1 METGKRKGSSLHKG
15 SQAEDSETAMV
26 DTGTAG
32 EERERHGGCTQW
44 GGPPPRAVG
53 AGVRTGDVLCRG
65 RGLSVRQTADAHS
78 GEQRGFAEQG
88 KHRNKGSKRPGRS
101 FPAPHP
107 PPRPLPV
114 PLGFFCLAYILKCLL
129 DYYTHSFPSKPLPGN
144 EVSFHS
150 L

>member
-32 EERERHGGCTQW
+32 EERERHGGCTQRGASW
-44 GGPPPRAVG
+44 AVG

-65 RGLSVRQTADAHS
+65 RGPSVRQTADAHS

-88 KHRNKGSKRPGRS
+88 KHRNKGLKRPGRS
-101 FPAPHP
+101 FPALRP
-107 PPRPLPV
+107 PPQLPV
-114 PLGFFCLAYILKCLL
+114 PLRFFCLAYILKCLL
-129 DYYTHSFPSKPLPGN
+129 DYYTHSFPSKPLTGD

>member
-32 EERERHGGCTQW
+32 EERERHGGCTQRGASW
-44 GGPPPRAVG
+44 AVG

-65 RGLSVRQTADAHS
+65 RGPSVRQTADAHS

-88 KHRNKGSKRPGRS
+88 KHRNKGLKRPGRS
-101 FPAPHP
+101 FPALRP
-107 PPRPLPV
+107 PPAACASQVLLSSVYFEMSPRLLHPLL
-114 PLGFFCLAYILKCLL
+114 PLQTL
-129 DYYTHSFPSKPLPGN
+129 DRG
-144 EVSFHS
+144 
-150 L
+150 